1 VVQAASEASAP
12 EQVNVQ
18 GTVYFF
24 SSADVDIDI
33 ATLLQV
39 DVITVNQVELT
50 VYADQSFTGVAP
62 RVYCVDSGG
71 KVVGV
76 YVPAA
81 ESSPAPPAALP
92 PTIEVNNT
100 TFVFNQVEVNV
111 NIQNFTQ
118 VEVTTINNVAVT
130 IYVEPFLPGTPTRY
144 YAVSSDGTVVGM
156 YVSVVIIQQ
165 SSTAPVPKY
174 QPPAVVPTQEPNAP
188 PPAAVTAVPAAACS
202 GNPGPIN
209 AQGLPTYL
217 PNRIQFGGISYALA
231 GPENPSDAGTLTR
244 IGCIGAFEVTT
255 TDKADRSE
263 VLYLRYTGGGEA
275 GASVYRFNVATTF
288 EVQFEITGDA
298 QRIQAGE
305 QVFRLT
311 AIWTKAIHTGGSV
324 NLFVANPDEQSPDV
338 YYGVNVSNTVVG
350 DVIGEYRKADAN
362 AEPEEDMVEAGERY
376 GLYADLTVRGQR
388 YLLVNVYLPVGTTTN
403 GFLTLFSATGEGE
416 AQILLGRDKRE
427 VELFIYEPVQEES
440 GG

>member
-1 VVQAASEASAP
+1 
-12 EQVNVQ
+12 
-18 GTVYFF
+18 
-24 SSADVDIDI
+24 
-33 ATLLQV
+33 
-39 DVITVNQVELT
+39 
-50 VYADQSFTGVAP
+50 
-62 RVYCVDSGG
+62 
-71 KVVGV
+71 
-76 YVPAA
+76 
-81 ESSPAPPAALP
+81 
-92 PTIEVNNT
+92 
-100 TFVFNQVEVNV
+100 
-111 NIQNFTQ
+111 
-118 VEVTTINNVAVT
+118 
-130 IYVEPFLPGTPTRY
+130 
-144 YAVSSDGTVVGM
+144 
-156 YVSVVIIQQ
+156 
-165 SSTAPVPKY
+165 
-174 QPPAVVPTQEPNAP
+174 
-188 PPAAVTAVPAAACS
+188 
-202 GNPGPIN
+202 
-209 AQGLPTYL
+209 
-217 PNRIQFGGISYALA
+217 
-231 GPENPSDAGTLTR
+231 
-244 IGCIGAFEVTT
+244 
-255 TDKADRSE
+255 